1 MLITKEYDRLRAQS
15 YAERWAL
22 SRNPLFLDFSGR
34 GGDCTSFVSQAV
46 LAGGCVMNFT
56 PTYGW
61 YYVSPDDRAAA
72 WTGVPY
78 FYNFLLTNTG
88 TGPFGQETAPGLL
101 EIGDVIQ
108 LGRDDG
114 VFYHSLL
121 VTGFSRQGYLV
132 SAHSDDALNRP
143 LSTYDYDRARYLH
156 ILGVREEIPD
166 RADCFNA
173 LIAGEAIVGVGEV

>member
-1 MLITKEYDRLRAQS
+1 MLITKDYDRTRALM
-15 YAERWAL
+15 YAQQWAL
-22 SRNPLFLDFSGR
+22 SRNPLFLNFTGQ
-34 GGDCTSFVSQAV
+34 GGDCTSFVSQCV

-61 YYVSPDDRAAA
+61 YYISADDRAAA

-88 TGPFGQETAPGLL
+88 PGPFGEEAASGML

-108 LGRDDG
+108 LGHADG
-114 VFYHSLL
+114 VYYHSLL
-121 VTGFSRQGYLV
+121 VTGFTRQGYLV

-143 LSTYDYDRARYLH
+143 LATYTYDQARYLH
-156 ILGVREEIPD
+156 INGIREEVPD
-166 RADCFNA
+166 HEDCFKA
-173 LIAGEAIVGVGEV
+173 LINGEAIVGVGEA

>member
-1 MLITKEYDRLRAQS
+1 MLITKEYDRLRAQM

-22 SRNPLFLDFSGR
+22 SRNPLFLDFTGR

-78 FYNFLLTNTG
+78 FYNFMTRREVSP
-88 TGPFGQETAPGLL
+88 GPFGEELSQNQLYMLMPGDFVQLRFTKDVFEHTPIVVSVRYPFKPENILL
-101 EIGDVIQ
+101 A
-108 LGRDDG
+108 
-114 VFYHSLL
+114 
-121 VTGFSRQGYLV
+121 
-132 SAHSDDALNRP
+132 AHSQDADFRP
-143 LSTYDYDRARYLH
+143 LSTYSYLEVRYLH
-156 ILGVREEIPD
+156 MIDIFYKGRLE
-166 RADCFNA
+166 F
-173 LIAGEAIVGVGEV
+173 